1 MEPPGSLV
9 TEDRS
14 ATSVYVLAILA
25 GLAAAIAGGV
35 VWGLIVKSTDYEVG
49 FVAWGIGFI
58 AAMAILFATRG
69 RRGIPLQVIAVA
81 CALIGIA
88 IGKYLSFAWVLSDVA
103 QEQTGGAV
111 DFPVFSRDTIDLFF
125 DDLGAVFHWIDLLW
139 AGLAVFT
146 AWKTLAP
153 EIPEPE
159 PTPVKS
165 EEGSTPPPQA

>member
-1 MEPPGSLV
+1 MDPPGSLV
-9 TEDRS
+9 SEDRS
-14 ATSVYVLAILA
+14 AASVYVPAILA

-49 FVAWGIGFI
+49 FVAWGIGFL

-69 RRGIPLQVIAVA
+69 QRGLPLQLIAIA
-81 CALIGIA
+81 CALLGIA
-88 IGKYLSFAWVLSDVA
+88 VGKYLSFAWVLSDFA

-111 DFPVFSRDTIDLFF
+111 DFPVFSRNTIDLFF
-125 DDLGAVFHWIDLLW
+125 DELGAVFGWMDLLW

-153 EIPEPE
+153 VSLEPE
-159 PTPVKS
+159 PAPAEP
-165 EEGSTPPPQA
+165 EEGATPPPQA